1 MAVSTLQTLMGAA
14 AARPAN
20 AKGQSLA
27 PHVAPRAQGL
37 ITGLRRGVVCTQ
49 DRAVL
54 GRAGRAQA
62 RDLAAPRWAF
72 ALRADGS
79 IFEWH

>member
-20 AKGQSLA
+20 AKGQSL
-27 PHVAPRAQGL
+27 APRAQGL